1 MTARQSAEGDRLL
14 CEAEDLL
21 SRLYA
26 ARLAASGDT
35 QRIAKVRR
43 VSVKAIARMR
53 RRLTTWVQ
61 QEARP

>member
-1 MTARQSAEGDRLL
+1 MDAIERLL

-21 SRLYA
+21 SRLSA

>member
-1 MTARQSAEGDRLL
+1 MDAIERLL

-21 SRLYA
+21 SRLSA

-53 RRLTTWVQ
+53 RRLATWVQ

>member
-1 MTARQSAEGDRLL
+1 MDAIERLL

-43 VSVKAIARMR
+43 VYAKAVTRMR
-53 RRLTTWVQ
+53 RRLEAWVQ
-61 QEARP
+61 VYGVQP

>member
-1 MTARQSAEGDRLL
+1 MDAIERLL

-21 SRLYA
+21 SLLYT

-43 VSVKAIARMR
+43 VRVKAIARMR
-53 RRLTTWVQ
+53 RRLAVWMQ